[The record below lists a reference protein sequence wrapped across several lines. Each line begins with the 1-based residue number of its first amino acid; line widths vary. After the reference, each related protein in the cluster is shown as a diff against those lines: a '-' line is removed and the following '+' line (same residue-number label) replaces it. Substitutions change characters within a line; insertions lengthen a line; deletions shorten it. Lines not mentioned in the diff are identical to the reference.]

1 MTLFLLIGNL
11 QFIQGI
17 YNMGKSSLLIVFG
30 LTTIIAFFILKLNS
44 NSKENLS
51 TTVNMF
57 EQTQARLIAN
67 TAVEVYLE
75 KLYDDPTL
83 INTTSSPQSLFNGS
97 YVVNLAGTLPN
108 VRVTSTA
115 TFLGIQHISVADAF
129 LEPITFPN
137 MPGGM
142 YISADAV
149 VSATEV
155 GNMHIDGLDHKPDG
169 TLKGNGKPAVWG
181 VGVDTEGQKNSILAG
196 LKKPENIKG
205 LINEATG
212 ETGYPSVGVTN
223 LGLDWAKI
231 YQYLANA
238 ADQTFIQDIPK
249 GSDLGTLATP
259 KITLVNADAN
269 PNKTIMINGD
279 NGAGILVVNG
289 NIKFAGNFAFKG
301 IILCYKNSDLSF
313 ESVGTN
319 QVIGGIIVAGKNVS
333 FKLAGTMDVIYS
345 KDVLDLIRANLKS
358 NGFKILSWYE

>member
-1 MTLFLLIGNL
+1 
-11 QFIQGI
+11 
-17 YNMGKSSLLIVFG
+17 MGKSSLLIVFG

-67 TAVEVYLE
+67 TAVEIYLE

-97 YVVNLAGTLPN
+97 YVVKLAGTLPD

-149 VSATEV
+149 INAKEIGDMNV
-155 GNMHIDGLDHKPDG
+155 NGLDHDPDG

-181 VGVDTEGQKNSILAG
+181 IGVDNQAEKDEIIAG
-196 LKKPENIKG
+196 LKKPENVQG

-231 YQYLANA
+231 YQFLANA
-238 ADQTFIQDIPK
+238 ADQTFIEDIPN
-249 GSDLGTLATP
+249 GSDLGTLQKP
-259 KITLVNADAN
+259 KITLVNADASE
-269 PNKTIMINGD
+269 NKSIMING
-279 NGAGILVVNG
+279 
-289 NIKFAGNFAFKG
+289 
-301 IILCYKNSDLSF
+301 
-313 ESVGTN
+313 
-319 QVIGGIIVAGKNVS
+319 
-333 FKLAGTMDVIYS
+333 
-345 KDVLDLIRANLKS
+345 
-358 NGFKILSWYE
+358 